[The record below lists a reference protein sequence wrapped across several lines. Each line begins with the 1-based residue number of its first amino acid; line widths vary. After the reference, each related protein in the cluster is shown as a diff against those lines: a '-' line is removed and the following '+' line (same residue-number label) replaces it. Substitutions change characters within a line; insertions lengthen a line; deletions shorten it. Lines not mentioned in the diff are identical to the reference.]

1 VMLGYRGKDCAAGL
15 TLHAPAGSYTEEFA
29 KKNKIKFEALP

>member
-1 VMLGYRGKDCAAGL
+1 MLGYRGKDCA
-15 TLHAPAGSYTEEFA
+15 AGSYTEEFA